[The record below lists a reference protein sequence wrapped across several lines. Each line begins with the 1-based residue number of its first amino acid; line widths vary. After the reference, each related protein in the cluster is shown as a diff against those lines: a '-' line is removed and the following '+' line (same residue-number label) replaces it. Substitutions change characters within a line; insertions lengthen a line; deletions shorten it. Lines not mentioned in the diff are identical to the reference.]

1 MTTQQIKA
9 AIKHYTKL
17 VKENKGETLFANRE
31 LGKLFKVAASEAKEF
46 GLKAYVVLCLGER
59 ENEIIH
65 EHLRE
70 EAVQSFRDWA
80 QGSKTWDPAQGWVQ
94 D

>member
-9 AIKHYTKL
+9 AIEYYTKL

-31 LGKLFKVAASEAKEF
+31 LGKLFTASAAETKEF
-46 GLKAYVVLCLGER
+46 GLKAYVVLCLGEH

-70 EAVQSFRDWA
+70 EAVQAFRDWA
-80 QGSKTWDPAQGWVQ
+80 QGSKVWDTAQGWVQ
-94 D
+94 E